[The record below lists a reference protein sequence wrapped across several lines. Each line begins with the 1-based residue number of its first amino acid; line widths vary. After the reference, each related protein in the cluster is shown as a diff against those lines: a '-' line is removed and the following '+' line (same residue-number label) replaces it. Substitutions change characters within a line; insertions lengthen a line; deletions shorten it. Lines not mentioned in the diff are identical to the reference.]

1 VISAL
6 ARGMASRARLQAL
19 GFGRGAPRIPAALHQ
34 DVVRLRDM
42 IEHADERLT
51 KASTK
56 PSRQPF
62 KDQDPYALRLENDWT
77 WMGDWKIDYQD
88 LVTLI
93 IYLYEFIEV
102 LRGVKAA
109 GPDHPQ
115 AVTRT
120 TVTFIGTP
128 PAQQGAGMF
137 GSDYLWEM
145 SRQSVSH

>member
-1 VISAL
+1 
-6 ARGMASRARLQAL
+6 
-19 GFGRGAPRIPAALHQ
+19 
-34 DVVRLRDM
+34 M

-56 PSRQPF
+56 PGRQPF
-62 KDQDPYALRLENDWT
+62 KDQDPYALRLENDWA

-93 IYLYEFIEV
+93 TYLYEFIEV

-128 PAQQGAGMF
+128 PAQPGAGMF
-137 GSDYLWEM
+137 GGVATGRHAQQHLP
-145 SRQSVSH
+145 